1 MPTAKKL
8 PSGSWRCQASK
19 SIDGKLV
26 KRSFTSTDKRKAERM
41 AIEWQTEIREIET
54 DTNITLETAI
64 ERYLELKS
72 NRIKPSTKVAYEKYK
87 RNYFKRLMYIKIDK
101 ITETDID
108 REINKMLETH
118 SNKTVRSAASFFVS
132 VISYFTKNKFNVE
145 MPKREKIVYNTPDEA
160 TLFKIINASK
170 GTDIE
175 VPVLLASW
183 LGLRLSEICGLKW
196 NKIYEDFIVID
207 NAIVVTNG
215 KTTEGPPK
223 TASSIR
229 KVLLPKY
236 IKDILDKLPHTSE
249 YVVTIH
255 YSTIG
260 KHFRKL
266 LKDNNIPHCRFHDLR
281 HANASMMLKVMPD
294 KYAMERGGWETETVL
309 QNIYQQTFSDEHLNY
324 SKKFDQYFT
333 EKVLTS
339 SLFTSRKRKRYRI
352 TKRFSAT

>member
-1 MPTAKKL
+1 MATAKKT
-8 PSGSWRCQASK
+8 PSGSWRVQASK
-19 SIDGKLV
+19 KIDGELV
-26 KRSFTSTDKRKAERM
+26 KKSFTAADKRAVERM
-41 AIEWQTEIREIET
+41 AIEWQTEVTEILEDT
-54 DTNITLETAI
+54 DMTLSTAVS
-64 ERYLELKS
+64 RFLELKS
-72 NRIKPSTKVAYEKYK
+72 NRLKPSTKVAYEKYK
-87 RNYFKRLMYIKIDK
+87 RNYFKGLMSFRIDK
-101 ITETDID
+101 ITKNDIN
-108 REINKMLETH
+108 REINKMLENH
-118 SNKTVRSAASFFVS
+118 APKTVRSATSFFVS
-132 VISYFTKNKFNVE
+132 VIHYFTGKRIDVE
-145 MPKREKIVYNTPDEA
+145 MPKKQKTIYNTPDEA

-175 VPVLLASW
+175 VPVLLAAW

-196 NKIYEDFIVID
+196 SKIYEDFIVID

-215 KTTEGPPK
+215 KTIEGSPK

-352 TKRFSAT
+352 TKRFLAT